1 MTRELIDR
9 EENLNI
15 YIYIYIENS
24 KYFNT
29 HTHKGERG
37 EGFNETNSGV
47 YPTWPNL
54 NILVGENKTRNEKVS
69 EIY

>member
-29 HTHKGERG
+29 HTHTKGRG
-37 EGFNETNSGV
+37 EKVLMKLTVV
-47 YPTWPNL
+47 YIPHGLT
-54 NILVGENKTRNEKVS
+54 
-69 EIY
+69 